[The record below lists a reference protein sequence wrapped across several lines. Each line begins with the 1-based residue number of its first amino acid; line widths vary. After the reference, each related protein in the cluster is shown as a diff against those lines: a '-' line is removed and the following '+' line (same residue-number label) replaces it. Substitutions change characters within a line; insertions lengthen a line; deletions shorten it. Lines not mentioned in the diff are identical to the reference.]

1 MWLEEMQDE
10 VGWGHGDVKN
20 EVHIQSIMDVGS
32 FDLEQV
38 GGMPD

>member
-1 MWLEEMQDE
+1 MQDG
-10 VGWGHGDVKN
+10 VGRGYGDVKN

-38 GGMPD
+38 RGMPD

>member
-1 MWLEEMQDE
+1 MQDG
-10 VGWGHGDVKN
+10 VGRGYGDVKN

>member
-1 MWLEEMQDE
+1 LEEMQDG
-10 VGWGHGDVKN
+10 VGRGYGDVKN